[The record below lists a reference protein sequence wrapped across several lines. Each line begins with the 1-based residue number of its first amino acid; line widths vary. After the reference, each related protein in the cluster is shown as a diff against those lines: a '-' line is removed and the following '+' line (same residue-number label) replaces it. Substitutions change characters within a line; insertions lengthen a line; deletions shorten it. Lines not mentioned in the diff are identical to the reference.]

1 MSIFSFI
8 PLELKIHI
16 ASICL
21 KDDKEL
27 IDETM
32 KNVFNN
38 NINSIPENKL
48 VNNTNKVFFTNAWY
62 KLTQIDDEFN
72 KYSKSNAGIKLFI
85 NLFTIT
91 LKNDKVN
98 ATTLFGELHSINDEP
113 AYYSTQILYYDFVKI
128 WFFNGKVHRH
138 NNFGD
143 DENFPTIIYEANG
156 TNTYKWYK
164 DGLLHRENDLPS
176 AIYNN
181 NYCKIWHKYGKRH
194 READPDQKDLPAF
207 INLDGL
213 QEWWVNGYH
222 HRDDDYNPVIIRD
235 NIFYYK
241 NDISYEYNNNDI
253 MIYEYGKLIRDIVDE
268 HEIFL

>member
-1 MSIFSFI
+1 MSIFSLI

-21 KDDKEL
+21 KDDEEVVKETCSN
-27 IDETM
+27 I
-32 KNVFNN
+32 FNY
-38 NINSIPENKL
+38 NINNIPENKL
-48 VNNTNKVFFTNAWY
+48 VKNNTSIIFFTNAWY

-72 KYSKSNAGIKLFI
+72 KYSKTNAGIKLFI

-91 LKNDKVN
+91 LKNDNVN

-113 AYYSTQILYYDFVKI
+113 SYYSKQFSYHKNIKI
-128 WFFNGKVHRH
+128 WFFNGKVHRY

-143 DENFPTIIYEANG
+143 DENFPTVIYEANG
-156 TNTYKWYK
+156 TKTYKWYK

-176 AIYNN
+176 TIYHD

-194 READPDQKDLPAF
+194 RDGDLPAF

-222 HRDDDYNPVIIRD
+222 HRDNDKPVIIRD

-241 NDISYEYNNNDI
+241 NDISYEYNNDV
-253 MIYEYGKLIRDIVDE
+253 MIYEYVGKLNRDIFDE
-268 HEIFL
+268 NDIFL